1 MMLLNV
7 DVACVWTLVKLRRIL
22 EQLFNETLFLK
33 FWFSYREGGK
43 KTIANILA

>member
-7 DVACVWTLVKLRRIL
+7 DVLCVWATVKLRRIL

-33 FWFSYREGGK
+33 FWFSYREE
-43 KTIANILA
+43 KTNKQ